1 MVSSPTA
8 KSVAIIGAG
17 LGGLTLA
24 LVLKKHGYNPQ
35 FYELRDPDY
44 DLGGAIMLQP
54 NALRVLDA
62 LGVYSR
68 VKSKGFGAQT
78 ITFLADPGLEYTGEY
93 WFGREDIYG
102 YDAIRLSRQVLIS
115 ELRNLVKEAGMEIHY
130 ERKFTKV
137 VSEDDSGV
145 VFQFADGSQEKA
157 DFLIGADGVHSKVR
171 SYMYPDVHPI
181 YSGVFGITYAFPTAH
196 LPLLTKDFPLPA
208 SMQNKLG
215 SFIMAPQN
223 DGGHEM
229 FAGRQFRYPN
239 QDRAGW
245 DALASNKEGLMDMIQ
260 GDTKEWSPLVQ
271 SVQAQVRTPEAHSLS
286 IWQFDSVPK
295 MDRWYSS
302 TGRVI
307 MLGDAA
313 HGIPPSIGQGANQ
326 AFEDG
331 YSLGLLL
338 ANADGRVGLI
348 DTLKAWNDYRQKRM
362 DQVLQLTLQ
371 VLSMRMSTEEKAKI
385 PEELRWDDDGSEG
398 GKNKLLWLYIIDIKS
413 DVKNLLE
420 SLGVVENQP

>member
-1 MVSSPTA
+1 MGSLPTPKTVS
-8 KSVAIIGAG
+8 IIGAG
-17 LGGLTLA
+17 LGGLTLG
-24 LVLKKHGYNPQ
+24 LVLKKHGYNPI

-54 NALRVLDA
+54 NSLRVLDA

-68 VKSKGFGAQT
+68 VKAKGVGAQV
-78 ITFLADPGLEYTGEY
+78 ITFLTDPDLEYTGEY

-115 ELRNLVKEAGMEIHY
+115 ELRSLVKEAGMEIHY
-130 ERKFTKV
+130 ERKFTKI
-137 VSEDDSGV
+137 VSEDETGV
-145 VFQFADGSQEKA
+145 VFQFADGAQEKA

-171 SYMYPDVHPI
+171 SYMYPNVHPI

-196 LPLLTKDFPLPA
+196 LSLLTKDFPLPA
-208 SMQNKLG
+208 SLQHKLG

-229 FAGRQFRYPN
+229 FAGRQFKHPG
-239 QDRAGW
+239 QDRAQW
-245 DALASNKEGLMDMIQ
+245 DALANDKEKMMDMIQ
-260 GDTKEWSPLVQ
+260 HNTEEWSPLIQ
-271 SVQAQVRTPEAHSLS
+271 SVQAQVRSPDAHSLS
-286 IWQFDSVPK
+286 VWQFDSVPK

-302 TGRVI
+302 TGRII

-331 YSLGLLL
+331 FSLGLLL
-338 ANADGRVGLI
+338 AHSDGRVDLLDALG
-348 DTLKAWNDYRQKRM
+348 AWNDYRQKRM
-362 DQVLQLTLQ
+362 DKVLQLTLQ
-371 VLSMRMSTEEKAKI
+371 VLSMRMSNEEKAKI
-385 PEELRWDDDGSEG
+385 PEELRWNDDGGEG
-398 GKNKLLWLYIIDIKS
+398 GKTKLSWLYVIDVES
-413 DVKNLLE
+413 DTKNLLR
-420 SLGVVENQP
+420 SLGMDDN